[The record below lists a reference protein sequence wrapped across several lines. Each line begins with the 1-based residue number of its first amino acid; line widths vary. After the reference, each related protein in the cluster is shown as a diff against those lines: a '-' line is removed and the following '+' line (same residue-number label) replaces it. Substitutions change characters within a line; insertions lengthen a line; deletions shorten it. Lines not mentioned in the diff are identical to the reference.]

1 MVYNSIMQGKGRK
14 ALYRTAAVLLGVL
27 VFCGALLLSLMI
39 ADYACEGSAR
49 TLPSYAKED
58 ISALADK
65 EGAWTEEEIRTLFR
79 QTGLGECALVEM
91 KKQVVYE
98 NDALVPLSKRLQP
111 FQDALFYEGKT
122 EHEVVALCSRRDIM
136 VNYYAP
142 VAPVMQAGDVFVNSS
157 THTLGYRNGH
167 SSLVLDEF
175 GTVLESLEFGA
186 ESAVSTSGD
195 VWFAQSSNFIL
206 LRLRDVDKDARAKIA
221 NDAVAQLKN
230 IPYSLTVGVLSKKDQ
245 GTNPKSTQCSHL
257 VWQAYKNAGYDID
270 YNGGMVVSPHDIAR
284 SPLFEIVQVYG
295 FDPDKL
301 W

>member
-1 MVYNSIMQGKGRK
+1 M
-14 ALYRTAAVLLGVL
+14 YRTAAVLLGVL

-39 ADYACEGSAR
+39 ADYACEGSAH
-49 TLPSYAKED
+49 TIPSYAKED

-65 EGAWTEEEIRTLFR
+65 EGDWTEEEIRTLFR

-98 NDALVPLSKRLQP
+98 NNELVPLSKRLQP
-111 FQDALFYEGKT
+111 FQDALFYEGDM
-122 EHEVVALCSRRDIM
+122 EHEIVALCSRRDIM
-136 VNYYAP
+136 VNFYAP
-142 VAPVMQAGDVFVNSS
+142 IAPVLQAGDVFVNSS

-167 SSLVLDEF
+167 ASIVLDEF
-175 GTVLESLEFGA
+175 GTVLESLAFGID
-186 ESAVSTSGD
+186 SAVTTSGD

-206 LRLRDVDKDARAKIA
+206 LRLKDADKETRAAIV
-221 NDAVAQLKN
+221 NEEAVNNLKG
-230 IPYSLTVGVLSKKDQ
+230 IPYSLTVGIFSKKDQ
-245 GTNPKSTQCSHL
+245 GATPKSTQCSHL

-270 YNGGMVVSPHDIAR
+270 ANGGMVVSPHNIAR